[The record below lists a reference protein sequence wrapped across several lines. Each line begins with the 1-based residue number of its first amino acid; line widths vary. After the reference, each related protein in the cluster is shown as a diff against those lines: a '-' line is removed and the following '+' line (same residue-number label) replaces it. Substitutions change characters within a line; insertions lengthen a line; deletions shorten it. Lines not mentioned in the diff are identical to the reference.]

1 MPIYEYKCQDCGRRS
16 SILLL
21 RIDPAFVP
29 SCRHCQSQRVSRL
42 ISKVA
47 VLRSEES
54 RLESLADPSRIGDLD
69 EEDPKSVARWMKR
82 MGKEVGE
89 DIGEDFE
96 QMVDQA
102 MEEEGEDGGKS
113 NQPEEGLEE

>member
-1 MPIYEYKCQDCGRRS
+1 MPIYEYKCQDCGKRS

-29 SCRHCQSQRVSRL
+29 SCRHCRSARMTRL

-54 RLESLADPSRIGDLD
+54 RLERLADASKLGDLN
-69 EEDPKSVARWMKR
+69 EEDPQSVARWMKR
-82 MGKEVGE
+82 MGKEMGEDVGE
-89 DIGEDFE
+89 DFDA
-96 QMVDQA
+96 MVDQT
-102 MEEEGEDGGKS
+102 MEEEGGD
-113 NQPEEGLEE
+113 EGLSEGSEEEYGE